1 MTQRA
6 RARNGRRGWPG
17 RGFPPFS
24 AYSGSQSRV
33 YVGQRLSNCQGS
45 TPLFFSTDNNSLA
58 SPPLPSLLLL
68 VPFPPFPRFDAGP
81 GDKKIMDRHGS
92 CVTWK
97 RNEAFLIL
105 TSLGDA
111 AAKKPAVLWPFGKG
125 RPSGGRRLEVIRLVE
140 LE

>member
-6 RARNGRRGWPG
+6 RARNGRRGWLG

-58 SPPLPSLLLL
+58 PPSPSSPP
-68 VPFPPFPRFDAGP
+68 PRIDAGP
-81 GDKKIMDRHGS
+81 ADKKIMDRHGS

-97 RNEAFLIL
+97 RNEAARSNLSGRSCEESCG
-105 TSLGDA
+105 SLE
-111 AAKKPAVLWPFGKG
+111 KVVPRESKLKLLV
-125 RPSGGRRLEVIRLVE
+125 VE